1 MKRRWICVLS
11 AAILLGIMTGCSNV
25 RSAEEETQELE
36 ESLESQSTQDFY
48 WMCNFSKDEVED
60 FAKEVKQQILDYDW
74 EGLSEKILYP
84 ITIGEMTY
92 ETKEK
97 FAAEEFT
104 FDDRF
109 RKLLQEESCEDM
121 FCNWQGM
128 MLGETGQVWISEF
141 LNEDLSSQ
149 GLKVYGI
156 NGLLN
161 KEAAEAKKKN
171 LTMEQVIEIAS
182 QPKDF
187 LVLNEE
193 LRPYWIHEPD
203 RELDEHMLS
212 YTTTYSIWYQEEEY
226 LLDIVY
232 MKKWAELDM
241 VLLWRVTDGDSIV
254 LYFAE
259 RPYKNVHQADGKE
272 VEAFLEHHR
281 QMSDYMTA
289 ELPENL
295 TVGQFN
301 AGIGNGGGSF
311 LISSNME
318 DNAYIEDLM
327 ATVDQ
332 SSWPPSEWCSIG
344 GMCCCDGY
352 ELEWENETINRISY
366 LSNHRGFVGTGEI
379 LEGCEVPARL
389 ELVFNDLY
397 TAATLYEAEK
407 KYGEIPEEKWHSYM
421 WYVYFAKP
429 ESKNV
434 YAVWLN
440 ADLYSKEEII
450 AFAESVRFTESA
462 FEN

>member
-1 MKRRWICVLS
+1 MKKRWIYVLS
-11 AAILLGIMTGCSNV
+11 AAVLLGSVTSCSSV
-25 RSAEEETQELE
+25 RSAEEETQI
-36 ESLESQSTQDFY
+36 QNFY
-48 WMCNFSKDEVED
+48 GCTYFSKDEVED
-60 FAKEVKQQILDYDW
+60 FAKEVRQQILDYNW

-84 ITIGEMTY
+84 ITIGETTY
-92 ETKEK
+92 ESKKE

-121 FCNWQGM
+121 FCNWQGI

-141 LNEDLSSQ
+141 LNEDFSSQ

-161 KEAAEAKKKN
+161 KEAVEAQKKN

-203 RELDEHMLS
+203 RELDERVIS
-212 YTTTYSIWYQEEEY
+212 STTTYSIWYQEEEY

-232 MKKWAELDM
+232 MKKWAELDT
-241 VLLWRVTDGDSIV
+241 VSLCRVTDGDRII

-259 RPYKNVHQADGKE
+259 KEYKKVHEADGKE
-272 VEAFLEHHR
+272 VEDFLEYHR

-295 TVGQFN
+295 SIDQFY
-301 AGIGNGGGSF
+301 AWIGDGGGSF
-311 LISSNME
+311 LVSSNIE
-318 DNAYIEDLM
+318 DNAYIEDLI
-327 ATVDQ
+327 ATVDPD
-332 SSWPPSEWCSIG
+332 WPPSEWYSIG
-344 GMCCCDGY
+344 GMCCCNGY
-352 ELEWENETINRISY
+352 ELEWENETITRIPSQG
-366 LSNHRGFVGTGEI
+366 NHRGFIGTGES
-379 LEGCEVPARL
+379 LTNCEVPARL
-389 ELVFNDLY
+389 ELVSNDLY
-397 TAATLYEAEK
+397 TLASLHIAEE
-407 KYGEIPEEKWHSYM
+407 KYGEIPREKWNSRM
-421 WYVYFAKP
+421 WYVYFSKP
-429 ESKNV
+429 ESKDV

-450 AFAESVRFTESA
+450 RFAESVRFTESA
-462 FEN
+462 FED